1 MTPETRARMRD
12 LGISVAVDNT
22 PVVSEQPFTEPVEV
36 TQDELQEDRDMFDKW
51 LDATT
56 IPRSEFEQWMKN
68 ELKRTDEILKRR
80 VEMLTEN
87 R

>member
-22 PVVSEQPFTEPVEV
+22 PVVPKQPFAKPVKV
-36 TQDELQEDRDMFDKW
+36 TQHELQQDREMFDKW
-51 LDATT
+51 LDNTT
-56 IPRSEFEQWMKN
+56 ISRGEFEQWLKD